1 MLFLGVLD
9 SDGDCQW
16 NEGHLNAWDGPIDAT
31 CNPGY
36 AVAGFYS
43 VHNNGKE
50 DRKWK
55 MNCCKVVHY
64 SPRISFGKLTRTGKN
79 VKGLIV

>member
-55 MNCCKVVHY
+55 MNCCKVHRGSSAQVH
-64 SPRISFGKLTRTGKN
+64 SRGGISALRGY
-79 VKGLIV
+79 